1 MKFLISALLLATAFV
16 FASAHAEKVVTHT
29 VIEGESL
36 EAIAGQY
43 DISVDELMVS
53 NGLQTD
59 ELMVGTVI
67 KIPAQHAR
75 GYFDPL
81 SGVYHVAKGDDLSSI
96 AERFEVSVSDIEQA
110 NALKSNVIHP
120 NQTLSIPGAD
130 AVVVAEEI
138 EITPVT
144 TGTVVIEGGSVAVGI
159 GFSWG
164 SGTLTYGGEVF
175 PFKMKGLEFA
185 GVGISKVKMTGKAHG
200 LNNVADFAGTY
211 KGLGGG
217 LTVVAGGASFKA
229 RNEHGVTLV
238 MTTFQEGIDLSLGGG
253 GLRIEM
259 E

>member
-1 MKFLISALLLATAFV
+1 MKSLISVLLLAAASV
-16 FASAHAEKVVTHT
+16 FINAHAENVATHT
-29 VIEGESL
+29 VVEGESL
-36 EAIAGQY
+36 EMISGQY
-43 DISVDELMVS
+43 DISVDELVVS

-59 ELMVGTVI
+59 ELIVGTVV
-67 KIPAQHAR
+67 KIPEPHAR

-81 SGVYHVAKGDDLSSI
+81 SGVYHVAKGDDLSAI
-96 AERFEVSVSDIEQA
+96 GRRFEVSVDDIKQA
-110 NALKSNVIHP
+110 NALQSDVIHP
-120 NQTLSIPGAD
+120 DHTLIIPGAEA
-130 AVVVAEEI
+130 AVVVEEV

-144 TGTVVIEGGSVAVGI
+144 TGSVVIESSSVAVGV

-175 PFKMKGLEFA
+175 PFKMKGLEA
-185 GVGISKVKMTGKAHG
+185 VGVGISKVKMTGKAHN
-200 LNNVADFAGTY
+200 LNNVADLAGTY

-217 LTVVAGGASFKA
+217 VTMVVGGSAFKA

-238 MTTFQEGIDLSLGGG
+238 MTTFQKGIELSLGGG